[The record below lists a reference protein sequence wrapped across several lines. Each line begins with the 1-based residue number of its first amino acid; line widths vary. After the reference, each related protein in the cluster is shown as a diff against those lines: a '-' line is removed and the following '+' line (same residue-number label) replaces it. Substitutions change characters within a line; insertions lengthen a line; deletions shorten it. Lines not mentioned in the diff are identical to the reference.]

1 MANCGAK
8 TRNGGLCQKP
18 PLRNKSRCALHGGK
32 STGAPK
38 RHKNSVKHGI
48 YSKFYSDEEI
58 GLLDHINLSS
68 IDEEIKLT
76 TVQLNRALHHQKLR
90 QEHGDVLEQQ
100 SLTTKPT
107 LFGGIPD
114 YNESLVEEKT
124 YIKRDIV
131 QVIDRLVA
139 RLAQLKK
146 QRNELVSQK
155 LDIQI
160 KQISLERFKAE
171 SNPPDNT
178 VQINIVRVGKKDEN

>member
-1 MANCGAK
+1 M
-8 TRNGGLCQKP
+8 
-18 PLRNKSRCALHGGK
+18 
-32 STGAPK
+32 
-38 RHKNSVKHGI
+38 
-48 YSKFYSDEEI
+48 
-58 GLLDHINLSS
+58 
-68 IDEEIKLT
+68 
-76 TVQLNRALHHQKLR
+76 
-90 QEHGDVLEQQ
+90 
-100 SLTTKPT
+100 
-107 LFGGIPD
+107 FGGIPD